1 MKVEED
7 ENYWFGM
14 EESMSI
20 CTTPCNLNFHYI
32 KLHNLKNLL
41 LHTMGP
47 FGLSLLLLKTEN

>member
-41 LHTMGP
+41 LHTITLY
-47 FGLSLLLLKTEN
+47 FINETESFMI

>member
-20 CTTPCNLNFHYI
+20 CTTPCNLNFHSI

-41 LHTMGP
+41 LQTITLY
-47 FGLSLLLLKTEN
+47 FINETESFMI